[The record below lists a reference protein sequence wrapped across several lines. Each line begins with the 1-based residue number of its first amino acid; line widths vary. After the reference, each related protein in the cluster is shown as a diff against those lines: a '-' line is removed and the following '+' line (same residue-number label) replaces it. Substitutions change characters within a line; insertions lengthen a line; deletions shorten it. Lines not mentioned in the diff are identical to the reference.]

1 MPRMIDLIRASAV
14 PANLVQSAARGGL
27 ALPPQEML
35 EILVY
40 LATESKP
47 FGEQARLTLAGW
59 DEASCR
65 AVAANPETPEAV
77 LSYFSDRENFR
88 PTLFEALL
96 ANPSV
101 DEECLAALAAL
112 LSREV
117 VDTALDNERVIY
129 SKNLLLAMASNP
141 NLNEIQM
148 ASIEERIASFAQMY
162 TALDTSS
169 KSDLQVEAVTDAD
182 IPSIPD
188 LQVEAVIETSSS
200 DGCEI
205 PQPSQAPQLVEA
217 DDEAEEIAIKY
228 IAEHATEIAADGEK
242 PFQPIGGIHEDEA
255 TAETKQSL
263 AKAAA
268 VGSGSEAA
276 ATTTTNKHAPQ
287 PSMPQRGSA
296 LQRISQLDIKGRIQL
311 AMKGSKE
318 ERALLVRDG
327 TKIVALAVLD
337 SPKISDSEVE
347 KFASQKNVLEAVLR
361 TIPLKRRF
369 MKQYNIVRN
378 LVFNPRT
385 PIDVSLGL
393 MKNILVADLKNLSGN
408 KEVSDTVRKLA
419 LRMYRQKLVVDR

>member
-40 LATESKP
+40 LATASKP

-65 AVAANPETPEAV
+65 AAAANPETPEAV

-88 PTLFEALL
+88 PALYEALL
-96 ANPSV
+96 GNPSV
-101 DEECLAALAAL
+101 DEACLAALATT
-112 LSREV
+112 LSREMV
-117 VDTALDNERVIY
+117 ETMLNNPRAILSEEILSAL
-129 SKNLLLAMASNP
+129 ASNP
-141 NLNEIQM
+141 NVNEIQ
-148 ASIEERIASFAQMY
+148 AANIEERITFLARMP
-162 TALDTSS
+162 TAVVDTPSQPG
-169 KSDLQVEAVTDAD
+169 LQVEAVTDGD
-182 IPSIPD
+182 PPLELSLPI
-188 LQVEAVIETSSS
+188 EAAIETPSP
-200 DGCEI
+200 DGREI
-205 PQPSQAPQLVEA
+205 PQPSLAPQPGE
-217 DDEAEEIAIKY
+217 DEKAEESAIKY
-228 IAEHATEIAADGEK
+228 IAEHATEIEAEGEK
-242 PFQPIGGIHEDEA
+242 PFQPIGGIHEDVA
-255 TAETKQSL
+255 AETNSSL
-263 AKAAA
+263 AKAATA
-268 VGSGSEAA
+268 GGEGGSA
-276 ATTTTNKHAPQ
+276 ATTTTNKHAQ
-287 PSMPQRGSA
+287 APSMPQRGSA

-311 AMKGSKE
+311 AMKGTKE

-361 TIPLKRRF
+361 AIPLKRRF

-385 PIDVSLGL
+385 PIDASLGL
-393 MKNILVADLKNLSGN
+393 MKNLLVADLKNLSGN

-419 LRMYRQKLVVDR
+419 LRMYRQKLIVK

>member
-59 DEASCR
+59 DEAACR

-88 PTLFEALL
+88 PVLFEALL

-112 LSREV
+112 LSRELA
-117 VDTALDNERVIY
+117 DTALDNDRVIY
-129 SKNLLLAMASNP
+129 SKNLLLALASNP

-169 KSDLQVEAVTDAD
+169 KSDLQVEAVAHVD
-182 IPSIPD
+182 IPSMQD
-188 LQVEAVIETSSS
+188 LRVEAATETSSY

-205 PQPSQAPQLVEA
+205 PQPAEAPQLVEA
-217 DDEAEEIAIKY
+217 DDAAEESAIKY
-228 IAEHATEIAADGEK
+228 IAEHAAEIAADGEK

-255 TAETKQSL
+255 AAETKQSL

-268 VGSGSEAA
+268 AGTGSETA
-276 ATTTTNKHAPQ
+276 ATTTTNKRAPE

-318 ERALLVRDG
+318 ERALLIRDG

-361 TIPLKRRF
+361 AIPLKRRY
-369 MKQYNIVRN
+369 MKQYSIVRS

-385 PIDVSLGL
+385 PIDASLGL
-393 MKNILVADLKNLSGN
+393 MKNLLVADLKNLSGN

-419 LRMYRQKLVVDR
+419 LRMYRQKLVVDK

>member
-27 ALPPQEML
+27 ALPPHEML

-40 LATESKP
+40 LATASKP

-65 AVAANPETPEAV
+65 AAAANPETPETV

-88 PTLFEALL
+88 PALFGALL

-101 DEECLAALAAL
+101 NEERLASLAAS
-112 LSREV
+112 LSPEMA
-117 VDTALDNERVIY
+117 DTTLNSNRVIH
-129 SKNLLLAMASNP
+129 SKEILSALVSNP
-141 NLNEIQM
+141 NLT
-148 ASIEERIASFAQMY
+148 ASQSGTIEERLAALIRSGKQAEATIPKATKAESHTPLQPTAYEHQELEVSQEDKEADEEVAKYIFAHTAEIAS
-162 TALDTSS
+162 
-169 KSDLQVEAVTDAD
+169 
-182 IPSIPD
+182 
-188 LQVEAVIETSSS
+188 
-200 DGCEI
+200 DG
-205 PQPSQAPQLVEA
+205 
-217 DDEAEEIAIKY
+217 D
-228 IAEHATEIAADGEK
+228 K
-242 PFQPIGGIHEDEA
+242 PFQPVGGIESLPASAVAERESEISATEA
-255 TAETKQSL
+255 EAHTISASEAGTHTGSS
-263 AKAAA
+263 AGVGAA
-268 VGSGSEAA
+268 VVKKMAPAA
-276 ATTTTNKHAPQ
+276 LESQK
-287 PSMPQRGSA
+287 RGSA

-361 TIPLKRRF
+361 AIPLKRRY

-385 PIDVSLGL
+385 PIDASLGL

-419 LRMYRQKLVVDR
+419 LRMYRQKLVVDK

>member
-40 LATESKP
+40 LATASKP

-65 AVAANPETPEAV
+65 AALVNPQTPHAV

-88 PTLFEALL
+88 PALFESLL

-101 DEECLAALAAL
+101 DEAGVAALAPS
-112 LSREV
+112 LSREMAE
-117 VDTALDNERVIY
+117 TALNNTRVIH
-129 SKNLLLAMASNP
+129 SKEILSALATNP
-141 NLNEIQM
+141 NLNGIQ
-148 ASIEERIASFAQMY
+148 SGTIQERLALLSF
-162 TALDTSS
+162 SN
-169 KSDLQVEAVTDAD
+169 KQVEAT
-182 IPSIPD
+182 IPETTKAEAEVPPQQSTPD
-188 LQVEAVIETSSS
+188 LEAAM
-200 DGCEI
+200 DL
-205 PQPSQAPQLVEA
+205 SQEDKEA
-217 DDEAEEIAIKY
+217 DEEVAKY
-228 IAEHATEIAADGEK
+228 ISAHTAEIVAEGEK
-242 PFQPIGGIHEDEA
+242 PFQPVGGIESLPATVSEA
-255 TAETKQSL
+255 GELEISATEAETPTTS
-263 AKAAA
+263 ATETGAHNRSGAGAAAA
-268 VGSGSEAA
+268 VV
-276 ATTTTNKHAPQ
+276 KKMAPAPVESQ
-287 PSMPQRGSA
+287 KRGSA
-296 LQRISQLDIKGRIQL
+296 LQRISVLDVRGRIQL

-361 TIPLKRRF
+361 AIPLKRRY
-369 MKQYNIVRN
+369 MKLYNIVRN

-419 LRMYRQKLVVDR
+419 LRMYRQKLVVDK

>member
-40 LATESKP
+40 LATESTP

-65 AVAANPETPEAV
+65 AAAANPQTPEAV

-88 PTLFEALL
+88 PALFEALL

-101 DEECLAALAAL
+101 DEACVAALAAS
-112 LSREV
+112 LSREMA
-117 VDTALDNERVIY
+117 DAALTHDRVIH
-129 SKNLLLAMASNP
+129 SKTILSALASNP
-141 NLNEIQM
+141 NVSGIQ
-148 ASIEERIASFAQMY
+148 SGTIEERL
-162 TALDTSS
+162 ALF
-169 KSDLQVEAVTDAD
+169 
-182 IPSIPD
+182 
-188 LQVEAVIETSSS
+188 TSSS
-200 DGCEI
+200 KQAEATI
-205 PQPSQAPQLVEA
+205 PEVTKGEAPASSRQSAPGLEPAMELSQQDKEA
-217 DDEAEEIAIKY
+217 DEEVAKY
-228 IAEHATEIAADGEK
+228 ISAHTAEITADGEK
-242 PFQPIGGIHEDEA
+242 PFQPVGGIESLPTTASEA
-255 TAETKQSL
+255 GELDISAKDAETNATSTE
-263 AKAAA
+263 AGSHNGSGAGTAAAA
-268 VGSGSEAA
+268 VKKMAPAA
-276 ATTTTNKHAPQ
+276 VESQK
-287 PSMPQRGSA
+287 RGSA
-296 LQRISQLDIKGRIQL
+296 LQRISVLDVRGRIQL

-361 TIPLKRRF
+361 AIPLKRRY
-369 MKQYNIVRN
+369 MKLYNIVRN

-393 MKNILVADLKNLSGN
+393 MKNIMVADLKNLSGN

-419 LRMYRQKLVVDR
+419 LRMYKQKLVVDK

>member
-14 PANLVQSAARGGL
+14 PATLVQSAARGGL

-65 AVAANPETPEAV
+65 AAAANPQTPEAV

-88 PTLFEALL
+88 PALFESLL

-101 DEECLAALAAL
+101 DEACVAALVPS
-112 LSREV
+112 LSRELAE
-117 VDTALDNERVIY
+117 TALNNNRVIH
-129 SKNLLLAMASNP
+129 SKKILSALASNT
-141 NLNEIQM
+141 NLNGIQ
-148 ASIEERIASFAQMY
+148 SGTIEERL
-162 TALDTSS
+162 ALFTSS
-169 KSDLQVEAVTDAD
+169 NKQAEVIPEATKAEAGVSSQQPA
-182 IPSIPD
+182 PD
-188 LQVEAVIETSSS
+188 LEAAMEL
-200 DGCEI
+200 
-205 PQPSQAPQLVEA
+205 SQEDKEA
-217 DDEAEEIAIKY
+217 DEEVAKY
-228 IAEHATEIAADGEK
+228 ITAHTAEIAADGEK
-242 PFQPIGGIHEDEA
+242 PFQPVGGIESLPA
-255 TAETKQSL
+255 TAAEAGELDVSATEAETHAAST
-263 AKAAA
+263 AEAGAHHGGGAGAAAA
-268 VGSGSEAA
+268 VVKKMAPAA
-276 ATTTTNKHAPQ
+276 VESQK
-287 PSMPQRGSA
+287 RGSA
-296 LQRISQLDIKGRIQL
+296 LQRISVLDVKGRIQL

-361 TIPLKRRF
+361 AIPLKRRY
-369 MKQYNIVRN
+369 MKLYNIVRN

-419 LRMYRQKLVVDR
+419 LRMYRQKLVVDK

>member
-40 LATESKP
+40 LATENKP

-59 DEASCR
+59 DEASCQ
-65 AVAANPETPEAV
+65 AAAANAETPEAV

-88 PTLFEALL
+88 PPLFEALL

-101 DEECLAALAAL
+101 DEACVAALAAS
-112 LSREV
+112 LSREMAV
-117 VDTALDNERVIY
+117 TALTHDRVIH
-129 SKNLLLAMASNP
+129 SKKILSALASNP
-141 NLNEIQM
+141 NLSGIQ
-148 ASIEERIASFAQMY
+148 SGTIEERLALFA
-162 TALDTSS
+162 TSS
-169 KSDLQVEAVTDAD
+169 KQAEVIPEATKAEAGVSSQESA
-182 IPSIPD
+182 PD
-188 LQVEAVIETSSS
+188 LEVAMEL
-200 DGCEI
+200 
-205 PQPSQAPQLVEA
+205 SQEDKEA
-217 DDEAEEIAIKY
+217 DEEVAKY
-228 IAEHATEIAADGEK
+228 ISAHTAEIAADGEK
-242 PFQPIGGIHEDEA
+242 PFQPVGGIESLPA
-255 TAETKQSL
+255 TAPEAGELEISATKAETQAIPSSE
-263 AKAAA
+263 AGAQNGSGAGAAAA
-268 VGSGSEAA
+268 VVKKMAPAA
-276 ATTTTNKHAPQ
+276 VESQK
-287 PSMPQRGSA
+287 RGSA
-296 LQRISQLDIKGRIQL
+296 LQRISVLDVRGRIQL

-361 TIPLKRRF
+361 AIPLKRRY
-369 MKQYNIVRN
+369 MKLYNIVRN

-393 MKNILVADLKNLSGN
+393 MKNIMVADLKILSGN
-408 KEVSDTVRKLA
+408 KDVSDTVRKLA
-419 LRMYRQKLVVDR
+419 LRMYKQKLVVDK

>member
-40 LATESKP
+40 LATASQP

-65 AVAANPETPEAV
+65 AAAANPQSPEAV

-88 PTLFEALL
+88 PALFEALL

-101 DEECLAALAAL
+101 DEECLGALAAS
-112 LSREV
+112 LSREMA
-117 VDTALDNERVIY
+117 DTVLNNDRVIH
-129 SKNLLLAMASNP
+129 SRKILSALASNP
-141 NLNEIQM
+141 NLNGIQCGR
-148 ASIEERIASFAQMY
+148 IEERL
-162 TALDTSS
+162 ALLTD
-169 KSDLQVEAVTDAD
+169 KQVEAT
-182 IPSIPD
+182 IPEATKAEAGVSSQQSEPD
-188 LQVEAVIETSSS
+188 REPAMEL
-200 DGCEI
+200 
-205 PQPSQAPQLVEA
+205 SQEDKEA
-217 DDEAEEIAIKY
+217 DEEVAKY
-228 IAEHATEIAADGEK
+228 ISAHAAEIAADGDK
-242 PFQPIGGIHEDEA
+242 PFQPVGGIESLPA
-255 TAETKQSL
+255 TASEAGELDISAKDAETHATSTE
-263 AKAAA
+263 AGSHNGSGAGVAAAAA
-268 VGSGSEAA
+268 VVKKMAPAA
-276 ATTTTNKHAPQ
+276 VESQK
-287 PSMPQRGSA
+287 RGSA
-296 LQRISQLDIKGRIQL
+296 LQRISVLDVRGRIQL

-361 TIPLKRRF
+361 AIPLKRRY
-369 MKQYNIVRN
+369 MKVYNIVRN

-393 MKNILVADLKNLSGN
+393 MKNIMVADLKILSGN

-419 LRMYRQKLVVDR
+419 LRMYKQKLVVDK

>member
-40 LATESKP
+40 IATESKP

-65 AVAANPETPEAV
+65 AALVNPQTPQAV

-88 PTLFEALL
+88 PALFESLL
-96 ANPSV
+96 ANPSL
-101 DEECLAALAAL
+101 DEACVATLAPS
-112 LSREV
+112 LSREMAE
-117 VDTALDNERVIY
+117 TALNNTRVIH
-129 SKNLLLAMASNP
+129 SKEILSALATNP
-141 NLNEIQM
+141 NLNGIQSGTM
-148 ASIEERIASFAQMY
+148 AGRL
-162 TALDTSS
+162 ALLTDKENVATIPET
-169 KSDLQVEAVTDAD
+169 KAEAGV
-182 IPSIPD
+182 PPQQ
-188 LQVEAVIETSSS
+188 LSS
-200 DGCEI
+200 DMEA
-205 PQPSQAPQLVEA
+205 PMELSQEDKEA
-217 DDEAEEIAIKY
+217 DEEVAKY
-228 IAEHATEIAADGEK
+228 IAGHTAEIAADGEK
-242 PFQPIGGIHEDEA
+242 PFQPVGGIESLPVTTSEA
-255 TAETKQSL
+255 GELNISSTEAETNATSTE
-263 AKAAA
+263 AGAHNGSGAGAAAA
-268 VGSGSEAA
+268 VVKKMAPAA
-276 ATTTTNKHAPQ
+276 VESQK
-287 PSMPQRGSA
+287 RGSA
-296 LQRISQLDIKGRIQL
+296 LQRISVLDVKGRIQL

-361 TIPLKRRF
+361 AIPLKRRY
-369 MKQYNIVRN
+369 MKLYNIVRN

-419 LRMYRQKLVVDR
+419 LRMYRQKLVVDK